1 MASTPK
7 PEETNEF
14 LELLGDLW
22 KYKFAVAFFLL
33 LSGLFGVFAAY
44 WIRPVYEVNAL
55 LQIETKKNGGSLM
68 GDLGSLFSSG
78 SPAETEIEL
87 VKSRRVMGAAVD
99 QSGLEFMSSPIG
111 FWDRLLRKEG
121 RIDLQDFYYPKDSI
135 PEDFRSEPW
144 TLVAKDSVS
153 FDLFD
158 YDKKKFFLV
167 LWA

>member
-99 QSGLEFMSSPIG
+99 QSGLEIG
-111 FWDRLLRKEG
+111 RAH
-121 RIDLQDFYYPKDSI
+121 
-135 PEDFRSEPW
+135 
-144 TLVAKDSVS
+144 V
-153 FDLFD
+153 
-158 YDKKKFFLV
+158 
-167 LWA
+167 

>member
-22 KYKFAVAFFLL
+22 KYKFSVTLFLL
-33 LSGLFGVFAAY
+33 LSGLLGAFAAY

-55 LQIETKKNGGSLM
+55 LQIETKKNSGALM

-87 VKSRRVMGAAVD
+87 VKSRRVMGA
-99 QSGLEFMSSPIG
+99 
-111 FWDRLLRKEG
+111 
-121 RIDLQDFYYPKDSI
+121 
-135 PEDFRSEPW
+135 
-144 TLVAKDSVS
+144 
-153 FDLFD
+153 
-158 YDKKKFFLV
+158 
-167 LWA
+167 